1 MEARTTLR
9 RPIIAAG
16 LCATLASCTGVDPM
30 IGMADAPVPSVDVG
44 YPGMSFSPTVAPAPA
59 YNVATNNAS
68 LQPPAPIAS
77 APEPFV
83 SQPAPLP
90 PPSMGQPP
98 AMPPQQAPF
107 QTYEE
112 APPQQTYEPAPPQQT
127 YEPAPPPAQ
136 SVQMAAV
143 PPPAAPAS
151 ASGSLASRE
160 IQFLPLTGAPEDKAV
175 MLARSLSDSAATAG
189 VEIRPAGGPAT
200 PVRLKGYFSA
210 FNDGSSTTLVYV
222 WDVLDPNDQR
232 IHRIQGQESVPG
244 TSSDPWAD
252 IGQAQLDAVADRTLR
267 DAAAL
272 VGQAG

>member
-1 MEARTTLR
+1 MDARTNLR

-16 LCATLASCTGVDPM
+16 FCATLASCTGVDPM
-30 IGMADAPVPSVDVG
+30 IGMGLDGPVPSIDVG
-44 YPGMSFSPTVAPAPA
+44 YPGSMSAAPSLAPAA
-59 YNVATNNAS
+59 SYDAASNNMS
-68 LQPPAPIAS
+68 VQPPAPVMS

-83 SQPAPLP
+83 SQSAPLAP
-90 PPSMGQPP
+90 PPSVPFGTAPS
-98 AMPPQQAPF
+98 MPDPGPMQG
-107 QTYEE
+107 
-112 APPQQTYEPAPPQQT
+112 YEP
-127 YEPAPPPAQ
+127 EPPPAQ
-136 SVQMAAV
+136 PVQVAAA
-143 PPPAAPAS
+143 PPPAAPAPATAS
-151 ASGSLASRE
+151 AGLRE

-189 VEIRPAGGPAT
+189 IEIRPAGGAAT

-210 FNDGSSTTLVYV
+210 FNDGSSATLVYV

-252 IGQAQLDAVADRTLR
+252 IDQATLDAVAARTLR

-272 VGQAG
+272 SGQTG

>member
-16 LCATLASCTGVDPM
+16 LCATLAGCTGVDPM

-59 YNVATNNAS
+59 YNVATNNM
-68 LQPPAPIAS
+68 QPPAPIAS

-83 SQPAPLP
+83 SQAAPLP
-90 PPSMGQPP
+90 PPSMEPPP
-98 AMPPQQAPF
+98 AMPPEQAPF

-112 APPQQTYEPAPPQQT
+112 APRQQT

-136 SVQMAAV
+136 PVQVAAV
-143 PPPAAPAS
+143 PPAPPPANAM
-151 ASGSLASRE
+151 ASRE

-175 MLARSLSDSAATAG
+175 TLARSLSDSAATAG

-222 WDVLDPNDQR
+222 WDVLDPGDQR

-252 IGQAQLDAVADRTLR
+252 IGQAQLDAVAARTLR
-267 DAAAL
+267 EAAAL
-272 VGQAG
+272 VGQSG